1 MKKMVIAAALAVV
14 MLIGYKLGIQ
24 TATTSEGWIEDDKF
38 VLEVN
43 GQIYE
48 WWIDE
53 E

>member
-1 MKKMVIAAALAVV
+1 MKKMMMVAALAMV

-38 VLEVN
+38 ILEVN